1 MKTPKI
7 LPWVA
12 RKAGITDDHA
22 TKLWK
27 RAVNEAATIT
37 GRQDGAEFHKLSV
50 EHFLDH
56 VEALGGGTVRH
67 GYSNTPARLSW
78 LWRHQG
84 RMAIFGLMAAE
95 NAARFWQNAWNDT
108 VTGVTGT
115 AAELARKQGNGR

>member
-1 MKTPKI
+1 MNTPKI

-27 RAVNEAATIT
+27 RAVREAATIT
-37 GRQDGAEFHKLSV
+37 GCSEGPAFHKLSV
-50 EHFLDH
+50 ERFLDN
-56 VEALGGGTVRH
+56 VEAAAFGTVRH

-78 LWRHQG
+78 FWRHQG

-95 NAARFWQNAWNDT
+95 NAARFWQNTWNDT
-108 VTGVTGT
+108 VTGMLVQK
-115 AAELARKQGNGR
+115 RSNGR